1 MNKII
6 IEDYSWNENDSEF
19 EVAFYHSGYTG
30 EAVVLEE
37 KFKVKD
43 FETFLSQQGYLD
55 LKYYAVL
62 EEGDEKIN
70 FTVYDFLRDEL
81 LTQEYL
87 YISEIL
93 TEFLTYKTKLC

>member
-62 EEGDEKIN
+62 EEGDEKNKLHGIR
-70 FTVYDFLRDEL
+70 FFERRIAHTR
-81 LTQEYL
+81 
-87 YISEIL
+87 IL
-93 TEFLTYKTKLC
+93 VHIRNTNRIF